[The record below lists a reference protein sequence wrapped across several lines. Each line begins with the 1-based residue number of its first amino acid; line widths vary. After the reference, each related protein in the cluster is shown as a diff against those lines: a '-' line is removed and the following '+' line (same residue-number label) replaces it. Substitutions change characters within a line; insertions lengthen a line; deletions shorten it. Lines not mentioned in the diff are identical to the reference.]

1 MSLTLHWLSQNQ
13 NLKYVVVKHFNF
25 TFSLFAAKPLL
36 RRTIYSHKK
45 WNLPYTI
52 TITYKKK
59 ELPLWQINKW
69 GTEETK
75 IKFIWLT
82 RFSLTKHVTNV
93 TVTCISLI
101 IQSTPLHPK
110 KSPCVIVFP
119 RSSKLNPTV
128 SIRKPY
134 TALMYIITDSMMYIF
149 SIVKFGNVRTYNIS
163 SCDNP
168 WKVLMLILLIWL
180 LPMYLNEYNK

>member
-1 MSLTLHWLSQNQ
+1 MSLTIHWLSQNQ

-52 TITYKKK
+52 TITYKQK
-59 ELPLWQINKW
+59 ELPLWQINKG

-101 IQSTPLHPK
+101 IKSTPLHPK
-110 KSPCVIVFP
+110 KKVHALLFFHGQV
-119 RSSKLNPTV
+119 NW
-128 SIRKPY
+128 KPY
-134 TALMYIITDSMMYIF
+134 TTLMYIITNSMMYIF